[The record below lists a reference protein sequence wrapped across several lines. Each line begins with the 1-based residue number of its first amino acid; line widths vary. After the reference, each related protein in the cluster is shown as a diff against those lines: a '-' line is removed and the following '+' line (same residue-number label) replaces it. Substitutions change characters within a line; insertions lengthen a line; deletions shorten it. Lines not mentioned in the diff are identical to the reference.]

1 MILSDSHAVPLRITV
16 AIGYFFVIMGASG
29 EIFRAKKRGK
39 EHMKEQQKKKA
50 APVLVVLILI
60 VLVGAAGVVSFLINR
75 YKPGTEYMAGNEY
88 FNLTDENSVALIQNG
103 ELLEEQAVLIGGEPY
118 AAYTYVESQLNSCF
132 YWDEETK
139 GILLTTSGGVQTLLP
154 GDAAVAKTP
163 GGQPAVQQESDGKVY
178 ISLDVVKEYT
188 DLDYAYY
195 SDPNRVV
202 IRNEWDGVEQAT
214 VQSDTAQVRQK
225 GGIKSLIL
233 ADVQKGD
240 TLLYLENLDNW
251 CKVMTADGYT
261 GYIQTEDISEPEAI
275 EARTAKKDSY
285 ERITRDHKI
294 NLVWHQSTSTE
305 SNDAMAEMTAEMTGV
320 NVISP
325 TWFSVTDETGTI
337 SSLASADYVKLA
349 HEAGREVWG
358 LIDNFNEAFDETTD
372 LAYASVRSRIIEQ
385 LLAEAAS
392 CGMDGINV
400 DFENLK
406 EAGIPHYLQFL
417 RELTSAAHAQ
427 NLVVSVD
434 TPVPQAYTMYYQRG
448 EQARFVDYM
457 IVMAYDEHFA
467 GSEEAGSVSSL
478 PFVQQAVEEMTRVM
492 PADQVICGIPFYT
505 RVWTEKFGQSAITSE
520 VLGMD
525 GAKNYAKENQMTET
539 WDASLGQN
547 VATVETSDARYTIWM
562 EDEQSMEEKLKVI
575 QSADLAGVAEWKLG
589 FECADVWSLI
599 SKYIETNS

>member
-1 MILSDSHAVPLRITV
+1 
-16 AIGYFFVIMGASG
+16 
-29 EIFRAKKRGK
+29 
-39 EHMKEQQKKKA
+39 MKEQQKKKA

-60 VLVGAAGVVSFLINR
+60 VLVGAAGVGSFLINR

-525 GAKNYAKENQMTET
+525 SAKNYAKENQMTET

>member
-1 MILSDSHAVPLRITV
+1 
-16 AIGYFFVIMGASG
+16 
-29 EIFRAKKRGK
+29 
-39 EHMKEQQKKKA
+39 MKEQQKKKA

-60 VLVGAAGVVSFLINR
+60 VLVGAAGVGSFLINR

-154 GDAAVAKTP
+154 GDAAIAKTP

-275 EARTAKKDSY
+275 EVRTAKKDSY

-349 HEAGREVWG
+349 HDAGREVWG

-599 SKYIETNS
+599 SEYIETNS

>member
-1 MILSDSHAVPLRITV
+1 
-16 AIGYFFVIMGASG
+16 
-29 EIFRAKKRGK
+29 
-39 EHMKEQQKKKA
+39 MKEQQKKKA

-261 GYIQTEDISEPEAI
+261 GYIRTEDISEPEAI

-325 TWFSVTDETGTI
+325 TWFSVTDGTGTI

-349 HEAGREVWG
+349 HDAGREVWG

-599 SKYIETNS
+599 SEYIETNS

>member
-1 MILSDSHAVPLRITV
+1 
-16 AIGYFFVIMGASG
+16 
-29 EIFRAKKRGK
+29 
-39 EHMKEQQKKKA
+39 MKEQQKKKA

-60 VLVGAAGVVSFLINR
+60 VIVGAAGVVSFLINR

-163 GGQPAVQQESDGKVY
+163 GGQPAVQQESDGTVY

-195 SDPNRVV
+195 NDPNRVV

-349 HEAGREVWG
+349 HDAGREVWG

-505 RVWTEKFGQSAITSE
+505 RVWTEKFGQSAIISE

-589 FECADVWSLI
+589 FERADVWSLI
-599 SKYIETNS
+599 SEYIETNS

>member
-1 MILSDSHAVPLRITV
+1 
-16 AIGYFFVIMGASG
+16 
-29 EIFRAKKRGK
+29 
-39 EHMKEQQKKKA
+39 MKEQQKKKA

-60 VLVGAAGVVSFLINR
+60 VLVGAAGVGSFLINR

-163 GGQPAVQQESDGKVY
+163 GGQPAVQQESDGNVY

-349 HEAGREVWG
+349 HDAGREVWG

-478 PFVQQAVEEMTRVM
+478 PFVQQAVAEMTRVM

-599 SKYIETNS
+599 SEYIETNS

>member
-1 MILSDSHAVPLRITV
+1 
-16 AIGYFFVIMGASG
+16 
-29 EIFRAKKRGK
+29 
-39 EHMKEQQKKKA
+39 MKEQQKKKA

-163 GGQPAVQQESDGKVY
+163 GGQPAVQQESDGTVY

-275 EARTAKKDSY
+275 EVRTAKKDSY

-349 HEAGREVWG
+349 HDAGREVWG

-505 RVWTEKFGQSAITSE
+505 RVWTEKFGQSAIISE

-599 SKYIETNS
+599 SEYIETNS

>member
-1 MILSDSHAVPLRITV
+1 
-16 AIGYFFVIMGASG
+16 
-29 EIFRAKKRGK
+29 
-39 EHMKEQQKKKA
+39 MKEQQKKKA

-261 GYIQTEDISEPEAI
+261 GYIRTEDISEPEAI

-349 HEAGREVWG
+349 HDAGREVWG

-589 FECADVWSLI
+589 FERADVWSLI
-599 SKYIETNS
+599 SEYIETNS

>member
-1 MILSDSHAVPLRITV
+1 
-16 AIGYFFVIMGASG
+16 
-29 EIFRAKKRGK
+29 
-39 EHMKEQQKKKA
+39 MKEQQKKKA

-60 VLVGAAGVVSFLINR
+60 VLVGAADIVSFLINR

-163 GGQPAVQQESDGKVY
+163 GGQPAVQQESDGTVY

-589 FECADVWSLI
+589 FERADVWSLI
-599 SKYIETNS
+599 SEYIETNS

>member
-1 MILSDSHAVPLRITV
+1 
-16 AIGYFFVIMGASG
+16 
-29 EIFRAKKRGK
+29 
-39 EHMKEQQKKKA
+39 MKEQQKKKA

-60 VLVGAAGVVSFLINR
+60 VIVGAAGVVSFLINR

-163 GGQPAVQQESDGKVY
+163 GGQPAVQQESDGTVY

-349 HEAGREVWG
+349 HDAGREVWG

-505 RVWTEKFGQSAITSE
+505 RVWTEKFGQSAIISE

-589 FECADVWSLI
+589 FERADIWSLI
-599 SKYIETNS
+599 SEYIETNS

>member
-1 MILSDSHAVPLRITV
+1 
-16 AIGYFFVIMGASG
+16 
-29 EIFRAKKRGK
+29 
-39 EHMKEQQKKKA
+39 MKGQQKRKA

-103 ELLEEQAVLIGGEPY
+103 ELQEEQAVLIGGEPY

-163 GGQPAVQQESDGKVY
+163 GGQPAVQQESDGTVY

-202 IRNEWDGVEQAT
+202 IRNDWDGVEQAT
-214 VQSDTAQVRQK
+214 VQSDIAQVRQK

-233 ADVQKGD
+233 ADVQNGD

-349 HEAGREVWG
+349 HDAGREVWG

-589 FECADVWSLI
+589 FERADVWSLI
-599 SKYIETNS
+599 SEYIETNS

>member
-1 MILSDSHAVPLRITV
+1 
-16 AIGYFFVIMGASG
+16 
-29 EIFRAKKRGK
+29 
-39 EHMKEQQKKKA
+39 MKEQQKKKA

-60 VLVGAAGVVSFLINR
+60 VLVGAAGVGSFLINR

-118 AAYTYVESQLNSCF
+118 AAYTYVESRLNSCF

-349 HEAGREVWG
+349 HDAGREVWG

-589 FECADVWSLI
+589 FERADVWGLI
-599 SKYIETNS
+599 SEYIETNS

>member
-1 MILSDSHAVPLRITV
+1 
-16 AIGYFFVIMGASG
+16 
-29 EIFRAKKRGK
+29 
-39 EHMKEQQKKKA
+39 MKEQQKKKA

-88 FNLTDENSVALIQNG
+88 FNLTDKNSVALIQNG

-139 GILLTTSGGVQTLLP
+139 GILLTTSGGVQTLLL

-163 GGQPAVQQESDGKVY
+163 GGQPAVQQESDGKFY

-261 GYIQTEDISEPEAI
+261 GYIRTEDISEPEAI

-589 FECADVWSLI
+589 FERADIWSLI
-599 SKYIETNS
+599 SEYIETNS

>member
-1 MILSDSHAVPLRITV
+1 
-16 AIGYFFVIMGASG
+16 
-29 EIFRAKKRGK
+29 
-39 EHMKEQQKKKA
+39 MKEQQKKKA

-60 VLVGAAGVVSFLINR
+60 VLVGAAGVGSFLINR

-163 GGQPAVQQESDGKVY
+163 GGQPAVQQESDGTVY

-492 PADQVICGIPFYT
+492 PANQVICGIPFYT

-599 SKYIETNS
+599 SEYIETNS

>member
-1 MILSDSHAVPLRITV
+1 
-16 AIGYFFVIMGASG
+16 
-29 EIFRAKKRGK
+29 
-39 EHMKEQQKKKA
+39 MKEQQKKKA

-163 GGQPAVQQESDGKVY
+163 GGQPAAQQESDGKVY

-349 HEAGREVWG
+349 HDAGREVWG

-599 SKYIETNS
+599 SEYIETNS

>member
-1 MILSDSHAVPLRITV
+1 
-16 AIGYFFVIMGASG
+16 
-29 EIFRAKKRGK
+29 
-39 EHMKEQQKKKA
+39 MKGQQKKKA
-50 APVLVVLILI
+50 APVLVVLVLI

-103 ELLEEQAVLIGGEPY
+103 ELQEEQAVLIGGEPY

-163 GGQPAVQQESDGKVY
+163 GGQPAVQQESDGTVY
-178 ISLDVVKEYT
+178 VSLDVVKEYT

-202 IRNEWDGVEQAT
+202 IRNDWDGVEQAT

-349 HEAGREVWG
+349 HDAGREVWG

-417 RELTSAAHAQ
+417 RELTSAAHEQ

-589 FECADVWSLI
+589 FERADVWSLI
-599 SKYIETNS
+599 SEYIETNS

>member
-1 MILSDSHAVPLRITV
+1 
-16 AIGYFFVIMGASG
+16 
-29 EIFRAKKRGK
+29 
-39 EHMKEQQKKKA
+39 MKEQQKKKA

-195 SDPNRVV
+195 SNPNRVV

-349 HEAGREVWG
+349 HDAGREVWG

-417 RELTSAAHAQ
+417 RELTSAAHTQ

-589 FECADVWSLI
+589 FERADVWSLI
-599 SKYIETNS
+599 SEYIETNS

>member
-1 MILSDSHAVPLRITV
+1 
-16 AIGYFFVIMGASG
+16 
-29 EIFRAKKRGK
+29 
-39 EHMKEQQKKKA
+39 MKEQQKKKA

-60 VLVGAAGVVSFLINR
+60 VLVGAAGVGSFLINR

-118 AAYTYVESQLNSCF
+118 AAYTYVESRLNSCF

-599 SKYIETNS
+599 SEYIETNS

>member
-1 MILSDSHAVPLRITV
+1 
-16 AIGYFFVIMGASG
+16 
-29 EIFRAKKRGK
+29 
-39 EHMKEQQKKKA
+39 MKEQQKKKA

-132 YWDEETK
+132 YWNEETK

-154 GDAAVAKTP
+154 GDAAIAKTP
-163 GGQPAVQQESDGKVY
+163 GGQPAVQQESDGTVY

-589 FECADVWSLI
+589 FERADIWSLI
-599 SKYIETNS
+599 SEYIETNS

>member
-1 MILSDSHAVPLRITV
+1 
-16 AIGYFFVIMGASG
+16 
-29 EIFRAKKRGK
+29 
-39 EHMKEQQKKKA
+39 MKEQQKKKA

-163 GGQPAVQQESDGKVY
+163 GGQPAVQQESDGNVY

-251 CKVMTADGYT
+251 CKVMTADGYI

-275 EARTAKKDSY
+275 EVRTAKKDSY

-349 HEAGREVWG
+349 HDAGREVWG

-525 GAKNYAKENQMTET
+525 GTKNYAKENQMTET

-599 SKYIETNS
+599 SEYIETNS

>member
-1 MILSDSHAVPLRITV
+1 
-16 AIGYFFVIMGASG
+16 
-29 EIFRAKKRGK
+29 
-39 EHMKEQQKKKA
+39 MKEQQKKKA

-163 GGQPAVQQESDGKVY
+163 GGQPAVQQESDGTVY
-178 ISLDVVKEYT
+178 ISMDVVKEYT

-195 SDPNRVV
+195 SNPNRVV

-349 HEAGREVWG
+349 HDAGREVWG

-417 RELTSAAHAQ
+417 RELTSAAHTQ

-599 SKYIETNS
+599 SEYIETNS

>member
-1 MILSDSHAVPLRITV
+1 
-16 AIGYFFVIMGASG
+16 
-29 EIFRAKKRGK
+29 
-39 EHMKEQQKKKA
+39 MKEQQKKKA

-60 VLVGAAGVVSFLINR
+60 VLVGAAGIVSFLINR

-103 ELLEEQAVLIGGEPY
+103 ELLEEHAVLIGGEPY

-163 GGQPAVQQESDGKVY
+163 GGQPAVQQESDGTVY

-349 HEAGREVWG
+349 HDAGREVWG

-589 FECADVWSLI
+589 FERADVWSLI

>member
-1 MILSDSHAVPLRITV
+1 
-16 AIGYFFVIMGASG
+16 
-29 EIFRAKKRGK
+29 
-39 EHMKEQQKKKA
+39 MKEQQKKKA

-60 VLVGAAGVVSFLINR
+60 VLVGAAGIVSFLINR

-88 FNLTDENSVALIQNG
+88 FNMTDENSVALIQNG

-163 GGQPAVQQESDGKVY
+163 GGQPAVQQESDGTVY

>member
-1 MILSDSHAVPLRITV
+1 
-16 AIGYFFVIMGASG
+16 
-29 EIFRAKKRGK
+29 
-39 EHMKEQQKKKA
+39 MKEQQKKKV

-154 GDAAVAKTP
+154 GDAAVTKTP

-261 GYIQTEDISEPEAI
+261 GYIQTENISEPEAI

-349 HEAGREVWG
+349 HDAGREVWG

-417 RELTSAAHAQ
+417 RELTSAAHAR

-505 RVWTEKFGQSAITSE
+505 RVWTETFGQSAITSE

-589 FECADVWSLI
+589 FERADVWSLI
-599 SKYIETNS
+599 SEYIETNS

>member
-1 MILSDSHAVPLRITV
+1 MRITV
-16 AIGYFFVIMGASG
+16 AIGYFFCYNGRKWGDLQSEEKGKRTHEGAT
-29 EIFRAKKRGK
+29 E
-39 EHMKEQQKKKA
+39 EKA

-349 HEAGREVWG
+349 HDAGREVWG

-589 FECADVWSLI
+589 FERADVWSLI
-599 SKYIETNS
+599 SEYIETNS

>member
-1 MILSDSHAVPLRITV
+1 
-16 AIGYFFVIMGASG
+16 MGASG

-163 GGQPAVQQESDGKVY
+163 GGQPAVQQESDGTVY

-349 HEAGREVWG
+349 HDAGREVWG

-599 SKYIETNS
+599 SEYIETNS

>member
-1 MILSDSHAVPLRITV
+1 
-16 AIGYFFVIMGASG
+16 
-29 EIFRAKKRGK
+29 
-39 EHMKEQQKKKA
+39 MKEQQKKKA

-60 VLVGAAGVVSFLINR
+60 VLVGAAGVGSFLINR
-75 YKPGTEYMAGNEY
+75 YKPGNEYMAGNEY

-325 TWFSVTDETGTI
+325 TWFSVTDGTGTI
-337 SSLASADYVKLA
+337 SSLASADYVKLT
-349 HEAGREVWG
+349 HDAGREVWG

-599 SKYIETNS
+599 SEYIETNS

>member
-1 MILSDSHAVPLRITV
+1 
-16 AIGYFFVIMGASG
+16 
-29 EIFRAKKRGK
+29 
-39 EHMKEQQKKKA
+39 MKEQQKKKA

-60 VLVGAAGVVSFLINR
+60 VLVGAAGIVSFLINR
-75 YKPGTEYMAGNEY
+75 YKPGTEYMAGSEY

-163 GGQPAVQQESDGKVY
+163 GGQPAVQQESDGTVY

-599 SKYIETNS
+599 SEYIETNS

>member
-1 MILSDSHAVPLRITV
+1 
-16 AIGYFFVIMGASG
+16 
-29 EIFRAKKRGK
+29 
-39 EHMKEQQKKKA
+39 MKEQQKKKA

-60 VLVGAAGVVSFLINR
+60 VLVGAAGVGSFLINR

-195 SDPNRVV
+195 NDPNRVV

-261 GYIQTEDISEPEAI
+261 GYIRTEDISEPEAI

-349 HEAGREVWG
+349 HDAGREVWG

-417 RELTSAAHAQ
+417 RELTSAAHTQ

-589 FECADVWSLI
+589 FERADVWSLI
-599 SKYIETNS
+599 SEYIETNS

>member
-1 MILSDSHAVPLRITV
+1 
-16 AIGYFFVIMGASG
+16 
-29 EIFRAKKRGK
+29 
-39 EHMKEQQKKKA
+39 MKEQQKKKA

-154 GDAAVAKTP
+154 GDAAIAKTP
-163 GGQPAVQQESDGKVY
+163 GGQPAVQQESDGTVY

-448 EQARFVDYM
+448 EQARFVDYL

-520 VLGMD
+520 VLGID

-589 FECADVWSLI
+589 FERADIWSLI
-599 SKYIETNS
+599 SEYIETNS

>member
-1 MILSDSHAVPLRITV
+1 
-16 AIGYFFVIMGASG
+16 
-29 EIFRAKKRGK
+29 
-39 EHMKEQQKKKA
+39 MKEQQKKKA

-214 VQSDTAQVRQK
+214 VQSDTAQVRQI

-233 ADVQKGD
+233 ADVLKGD
-240 TLLYLENLDNW
+240 NLLFLEILDNW

-261 GYIQTEDISEPEAI
+261 GYIRTEDISEPEAI

-417 RELTSAAHAQ
+417 RELTSAAHTQ

-589 FECADVWSLI
+589 FERADVWSLI
-599 SKYIETNS
+599 SEYIETNS

>member
-1 MILSDSHAVPLRITV
+1 
-16 AIGYFFVIMGASG
+16 
-29 EIFRAKKRGK
+29 
-39 EHMKEQQKKKA
+39 MKEQQKKKA

-60 VLVGAAGVVSFLINR
+60 VIVGAAGVVSFLINR

-163 GGQPAVQQESDGKVY
+163 GGQPAVQQESDGTVY

-261 GYIQTEDISEPEAI
+261 GYIQTEDIPEPEAI

-349 HEAGREVWG
+349 HDAGREVWG

-505 RVWTEKFGQSAITSE
+505 RVWTEKFGQSAIISE

-599 SKYIETNS
+599 SEYIETNS

>member
-1 MILSDSHAVPLRITV
+1 
-16 AIGYFFVIMGASG
+16 
-29 EIFRAKKRGK
+29 
-39 EHMKEQQKKKA
+39 MKEQQKKKA

-60 VLVGAAGVVSFLINR
+60 VIVGAAGVVSFLINR

-103 ELLEEQAVLIGGEPY
+103 ELLEEQAVLIGGESY

-261 GYIQTEDISEPEAI
+261 GYIRTEDISEPEAI

-505 RVWTEKFGQSAITSE
+505 RVWTEKFGQSAIISE

-589 FECADVWSLI
+589 FERADVWSLI
-599 SKYIETNS
+599 SEYIETNS

>member
-1 MILSDSHAVPLRITV
+1 
-16 AIGYFFVIMGASG
+16 
-29 EIFRAKKRGK
+29 
-39 EHMKEQQKKKA
+39 MKEQQKKKA

-154 GDAAVAKTP
+154 GDAAIAKTP
-163 GGQPAVQQESDGKVY
+163 GGQPAVQQESDGTVY

-358 LIDNFNEAFDETTD
+358 LIDNFDEAFDETTD

-589 FECADVWSLI
+589 FERADIWSLI
-599 SKYIETNS
+599 SEYIETNS

>member
-1 MILSDSHAVPLRITV
+1 
-16 AIGYFFVIMGASG
+16 
-29 EIFRAKKRGK
+29 
-39 EHMKEQQKKKA
+39 MKEQQKKKA

-103 ELLEEQAVLIGGEPY
+103 ELQEEQAVLIGGEPY

-163 GGQPAVQQESDGKVY
+163 GGQPAVQQESDGTVY

-202 IRNEWDGVEQAT
+202 IRNDWDGVEQAT

-261 GYIQTEDISEPEAI
+261 GYIQTEDIAEPEAI

-589 FECADVWSLI
+589 FERADVWSLI
-599 SKYIETNS
+599 SEYIETNS

>member
-1 MILSDSHAVPLRITV
+1 
-16 AIGYFFVIMGASG
+16 
-29 EIFRAKKRGK
+29 
-39 EHMKEQQKKKA
+39 MKEQQKKKA

-163 GGQPAVQQESDGKVY
+163 GGQPAVQQESDGTVY

-195 SDPNRVV
+195 SNPNRVV

-599 SKYIETNS
+599 SEYIETNS